1 VLAGHG
7 PIGGAEFTVVFDAT
21 AIMLAVIGC
30 PTKHGL
36 LPPNGGIELQRRP
49 GQNPHTGQVPKNVSG
64 PTHSP
69 GCATMLKAFSVPI
82 TPQGKST
89 LATLPPWHYSGDC
102 IAIEYWADP
111 GATEA
116 LLPPGL
122 TPDKKSGGRAFF
134 WFLDWQFTGSNDE
147 LTDPSR
153 YQYREAFALVEAV
166 FDGLPVNY
174 CPYIFVDNDAALA
187 RGWAQGFPKKLAS
200 VYQTRSFSAPSPA
213 AAPLTKGS
221 RFGASVAA
229 HGERLATARIQIE
242 ERIDDPSTVFKR
254 PTTMR
259 RYFPQ
264 LAAGRQDKPPVDE
277 LTMSLT
283 DNLAIVDV
291 WAGSAELRIPEVQ
304 GEDMH
309 LIAPLRVGRGYRL
322 GMAYSVTD
330 LRILKNY
337 AG

>member
-1 VLAGHG
+1 M
-7 PIGGAEFTVVFDAT
+7 P
-21 AIMLAVIGC
+21 
-30 PTKHGL
+30 
-36 LPPNGGIELQRRP
+36 
-49 GQNPHTGQVPKNVSG
+49 
-64 PTHSP
+64 
-69 GCATMLKAFSVPI
+69 KAFSVPV
-82 TPQGKST
+82 TPQGKSA
-89 LATLPPWHYSGDC
+89 LATLPPWHYSSDC
-102 IAIEYWADP
+102 LTIEYWADP
-111 GATEA
+111 KAIAA

-122 TPDKKSGGRAFF
+122 TTDEKSGGRAFF

-147 LTDPSR
+147 LTDPAR
-153 YQYREAFALVEAV
+153 YQYREAFVLVEAIFEGV
-166 FDGLPVNY
+166 PVNY
-174 CPYIFVDNDAALA
+174 CPYIFVDNDAAIA

-200 VYQTRSFSAPSPA
+200 VYQTRSYSAPSAA
-213 AAPLTKGS
+213 AAPLAKGS
-221 RFGASVAA
+221 RFGASVSA
-229 HGERLATARIQIE
+229 HGERLATARIQLE
-242 ERIDDPSTVFKR
+242 EPVGDPTTVFNR

-264 LAAGRQDKPPVDE
+264 LAAGLQEKPPVDE

-291 WAGSAELRIPEVQ
+291 WTGSAELKVPEVD

-309 LIAPLRVGRGYRL
+309 LIAPVRVGRGYRL

>member
-1 VLAGHG
+1 
-7 PIGGAEFTVVFDAT
+7 
-21 AIMLAVIGC
+21 
-30 PTKHGL
+30 
-36 LPPNGGIELQRRP
+36 
-49 GQNPHTGQVPKNVSG
+49 
-64 PTHSP
+64 
-69 GCATMLKAFSVPI
+69 MLKGFSVPL

-89 LATLPPWHYSGDC
+89 LATQPPWHYSGDGL
-102 IAIEYWADP
+102 AIEYWTDP
-111 GATEA
+111 RAIAA

-122 TPDKKSGGRAFF
+122 KPDGKSGGRAFF

-147 LTDPSR
+147 LTDPAR
-153 YQYREAFALVEAV
+153 YQCREAFALVEAI
-166 FDGLPVNY
+166 FDGHPVNY
-174 CPYIFVDNDAALA
+174 CPYIFVDNDAAIA
-187 RGWAQGFPKKLAS
+187 RGWAQGFPKKFGS
-200 VYQTRSFSAPSPA
+200 IYQTRSFSAPSPA
-213 AAPLTKGS
+213 AAPVAKGS

-229 HGERLATARIQIE
+229 HGERLATARIQLAE
-242 ERIDDPSTVFKR
+242 KVSDPSTVFNR
-254 PTTMR
+254 PTLMR

-264 LAAGRQDKPPVDE
+264 LAASRQNKPPVDE

-291 WAGSAELRIPEVQ
+291 WTGSAELKIPEVD

-337 AG
+337 VG

>member
-1 VLAGHG
+1 
-7 PIGGAEFTVVFDAT
+7 
-21 AIMLAVIGC
+21 
-30 PTKHGL
+30 
-36 LPPNGGIELQRRP
+36 
-49 GQNPHTGQVPKNVSG
+49 
-64 PTHSP
+64 
-69 GCATMLKAFSVPI
+69 MLKAFSVPI
-82 TPQGKST
+82 TPQGKSA
-89 LATLPPWHYSGDC
+89 LATMPPWHYSSDC

-111 GATEA
+111 DAIAA
-116 LLPPGL
+116 LLPSGL
-122 TPDKKSGGRAFF
+122 LPDKKSGGRAFF
-134 WFLDWQFTGSNDE
+134 WFLDWQFTASNDE
-147 LTDPSR
+147 LTDPAR
-153 YQYREAFALVEAV
+153 YQYREAFVLVEAT
-166 FDGLPVNY
+166 FDSAPVNY
-174 CPYIFVDNDAALA
+174 CPYIFVDNDAAIA

-200 VYQTRSFSAPSPA
+200 VYQTRTFSAPSLA
-213 AAPLTKGS
+213 AAPLAPGS

-229 HGERLATARIQIE
+229 HGERLATARIQLE
-242 ERIDDPSTVFKR
+242 EKIGNPSTVFTR

-264 LAAGRQDKPPVDE
+264 LAADRWDKPPVDE

-283 DNLAIVDV
+283 DNLAIVDL

-337 AG
+337 AA